1 LPTTQTARLH
11 ELAKRGAELR
21 LGALLEEISA
31 LTKMFPDLKNGSNGR
46 LSASATATTTDEPS
60 HATEAIPIRKR
71 KVGRRRWTA
80 AQREE
85 AAKRMKAYWA
95 KRKRA

>member
-1 LPTTQTARLH
+1 LPATQTARLH

-21 LGALLEEISA
+21 LGALLDEVSA
-31 LTKMFPDLKNGSNGR
+31 LTKMFPDLKKSGSNGR
-46 LSASATATTTDEPS
+46 LSATATTMDESSEP
-60 HATEAIPIRKR
+60 AEAAPVPRR
-71 KVGRRRWTA
+71 KVRRRRWTA

-95 KRKRA
+95 KRKKG